1 MRSTFQYISEISP
14 TVSPG
19 ALPCHRQSSV
29 NEAGQR
35 MAEQNGLFGNRG
47 TNVNLLAR
55 LFGRQSP
62 NRTRFCS
69 APLLTS
75 LEGLLTSLEG
85 LLTSLEGG
93 PCIYPDLV

>member
-1 MRSTFQYISEISP
+1 
-14 TVSPG
+14 
-19 ALPCHRQSSV
+19 
-29 NEAGQR
+29 

-62 NRTRFCS
+62 SRTRFFS

-85 LLTSLEGG
+85 LLTSLEGE
-93 PCIYPDLV
+93 PCSYLDLV